1 MKQRFLNSVLLF
13 ILLAAGSCPLCA
25 QSRDKVE
32 TISPGTR
39 GSTAWSDQSKL
50 SLQDFHS
57 GTMAPIRF
65 VLPLRVNTDLWTRPR
80 QTRFSERGWED
91 HVEFSGTP
99 FRQQVR
105 MPFGTLLGGRI
116 SLGGFQSITPMFNV
130 ERGLPGGGSLDP
142 WAAIPVGRG
151 GMILPRDENRY
162 GLSLT
167 IFQDAPRDTG
177 KVLKLDEV
185 FSWIAAR
192 SLP

>member
-1 MKQRFLNSVLLF
+1 MKQRFLVSVFLF
-13 ILLAAGSCPLCA
+13 AQIAAGSCALCA
-25 QSRDKVE
+25 QSSDKVE
-32 TISPGTR
+32 IIQRDIRRPVPETNLPR
-39 GSTAWSDQSKL
+39 F
-50 SLQDFHS
+50 SLQNYYS
-57 GTMAPIRF
+57 RTILPIRF
-65 VLPLRVNTDLWTRPR
+65 VLPLPDRTDLWTEPR

-91 HVEFSGTP
+91 RVEFSGTP

-116 SLGGFQSITPMFNV
+116 SLGGFQSVTPMFNV

-142 WAAIPVGRG
+142 WAPVPVGRG
-151 GMILPRDENRY
+151 GMILPGDDNQY

-167 IFQDAPRDTG
+167 IFQDAPREAG

-185 FSWIAAR
+185 FSWITAR

>member
-1 MKQRFLNSVLLF
+1 
-13 ILLAAGSCPLCA
+13 
-25 QSRDKVE
+25 
-32 TISPGTR
+32 
-39 GSTAWSDQSKL
+39 
-50 SLQDFHS
+50 
-57 GTMAPIRF
+57 MAPIRF
-65 VLPLRVNTDLWTRPR
+65 ELPLREKTDFWTEPR

-91 HVEFSGTP
+91 RVEFSGTP

-116 SLGGFQSITPMFNV
+116 SLGGFQSVTPMFNV

-142 WAAIPVGRG
+142 WAPVPVGRG
-151 GMILPRDENRY
+151 GMILPRDENQY

-167 IFQDAPRDTG
+167 IYQDGPRETG
-177 KVLKLDEV
+177 KMLKLDEV